1 MDFKTFKE
9 EVKENVRAHLPKE
22 AKDVELSFGTYQKM
36 NYSYE
41 ALFINIPEKNAQV
54 SINLDELYEAYKD
67 GQDLSKF
74 YEIIPEIVESKEV
87 DRAKEISFDY
97 EQVKPHLFI
106 RVDRVEGNEN
116 ILENVPHC
124 QMEDLALTYHVLLN
138 KDGEGISK
146 AMITNSWLEILGVT
160 QEQLHQDALNN
171 SQKLFP
177 LSVMTITQAVMG
189 GIDPTGVFA
198 SSQESLEE
206 ALKDEEIPLIVVTNK
221 TKTDGAAAL
230 FYPEVMEQLGEKIGD
245 FTILPSSTHETL
257 ILPDSEGMPIQHLKE
272 MVAEVNGSF
281 VEDADRLTDEVYHF
295 DTKPSYISD
304 INQLKWP
311 QTMLKEEQFY
321 QDKSNASEN
330 KARKLEEIMDE
341 LEQGVQSILTSEN
354 YMNYLKF
361 LSSFHSYSLNNTIL
375 IYHQKPDASLVAGY
389 RKWQSLGRQV
399 RKGEKG
405 IKIIAP
411 APVKVMTERQKIDSE
426 TGEPVKD
433 ENGNP
438 VTEEASTTI
447 PRFKVYEG

>member
-1 MDFKTFKE
+1 MERPDSSWSSRKIQQEKRRTNRMDFKTFKE
-9 EVKENVRAHLPKE
+9 EVKENVRAHLPEE

-146 AMITNSWLEILGVT
+146 AMITNSWMEILGVT

-177 LSVMTITQAVMG
+177 LSVMTITQVILDECKDGFDQDTIDRMKSAVQKFNEQEKQKGATKERLSVWQKYFINGEYLRSAEMAEEQNYNM
-189 GIDPTGVFA
+189 IDGRINNLLPKK
-198 SSQESLEE
+198 E
-206 ALKDEEIPLIVVTNK
+206 N
-221 TKTDGAAAL
+221 
-230 FYPEVMEQLGEKIGD
+230 PEVPKKRKSVLLRLYKHRCEVAKKQGKPMPRRYQGMEIER
-245 FTILPSSTHETL
+245 
-257 ILPDSEGMPIQHLKE
+257 
-272 MVAEVNGSF
+272 N
-281 VEDADRLTDEVYHF
+281 
-295 DTKPSYISD
+295 
-304 INQLKWP
+304 
-311 QTMLKEEQFY
+311 
-321 QDKSNASEN
+321 
-330 KARKLEEIMDE
+330 RK
-341 LEQGVQSILTSEN
+341 
-354 YMNYLKF
+354 
-361 LSSFHSYSLNNTIL
+361 
-375 IYHQKPDASLVAGY
+375 
-389 RKWQSLGRQV
+389 
-399 RKGEKG
+399 
-405 IKIIAP
+405 
-411 APVKVMTERQKIDSE
+411 
-426 TGEPVKD
+426 
-433 ENGNP
+433 
-438 VTEEASTTI
+438 
-447 PRFKVYEG
+447 

>member
-198 SSQESLEE
+198 
-206 ALKDEEIPLIVVTNK
+206 
-221 TKTDGAAAL
+221 
-230 FYPEVMEQLGEKIGD
+230 
-245 FTILPSSTHETL
+245 
-257 ILPDSEGMPIQHLKE
+257 
-272 MVAEVNGSF
+272 
-281 VEDADRLTDEVYHF
+281 
-295 DTKPSYISD
+295 
-304 INQLKWP
+304 
-311 QTMLKEEQFY
+311 
-321 QDKSNASEN
+321 
-330 KARKLEEIMDE
+330 
-341 LEQGVQSILTSEN
+341 
-354 YMNYLKF
+354 
-361 LSSFHSYSLNNTIL
+361 
-375 IYHQKPDASLVAGY
+375 
-389 RKWQSLGRQV
+389 
-399 RKGEKG
+399 
-405 IKIIAP
+405 
-411 APVKVMTERQKIDSE
+411 
-426 TGEPVKD
+426 
-433 ENGNP
+433 
-438 VTEEASTTI
+438 
-447 PRFKVYEG
+447 

>member
-160 QEQLHQDALNN
+160 QEQLHQDALNKN
-171 SQKLFP
+171 TFCLHDTVQDNGSLCSNLQFDP
-177 LSVMTITQAVMG
+177 VGYFFGRINYQSVLKWYRIHVATVLRNQ
-189 GIDPTGVFA
+189 ID
-198 SSQESLEE
+198 SLEE
-206 ALKDEEIPLIVVTNK
+206 KLMFPP
-221 TKTDGAAAL
+221 
-230 FYPEVMEQLGEKIGD
+230 F
-245 FTILPSSTHETL
+245 
-257 ILPDSEGMPIQHLKE
+257 
-272 MVAEVNGSF
+272 VA
-281 VEDADRLTDEVYHF
+281 DY
-295 DTKPSYISD
+295 
-304 INQLKWP
+304 
-311 QTMLKEEQFY
+311 
-321 QDKSNASEN
+321 
-330 KARKLEEIMDE
+330 
-341 LEQGVQSILTSEN
+341 
-354 YMNYLKF
+354 
-361 LSSFHSYSLNNTIL
+361 
-375 IYHQKPDASLVAGY
+375 
-389 RKWQSLGRQV
+389 
-399 RKGEKG
+399 
-405 IKIIAP
+405 
-411 APVKVMTERQKIDSE
+411 
-426 TGEPVKD
+426 
-433 ENGNP
+433 
-438 VTEEASTTI
+438 
-447 PRFKVYEG
+447 

>member
-257 ILPDSEGMPIQHLKE
+257 ILPDSEVMKSAILSNAACMMLLHNHPSGSLKP
-272 MVAEVNGSF
+272 SK
-281 VEDADRLTDEVYHF
+281 EDVKVTDMMHQVGNLLQIPLVDHIIIGKNKQFYSIRDQEDY
-295 DTKPSYISD
+295 DIPKPSYISD

-399 RKGEKG
+399 QQFHALRYLF
-405 IKIIAP
+405 
-411 APVKVMTERQKIDSE
+411 QLE
-426 TGEPVKD
+426 TQWL
-433 ENGNP
+433 
-438 VTEEASTTI
+438 
-447 PRFKVYEG
+447 